1 MEVHHPKSATHTKHW
16 TGHLAEFFMLFLA
29 VTLGFFAENYR
40 ERHIEREREEKYLQQ
55 LLIDLRQ
62 DTARIA
68 FCLSFKTI
76 KERQAD
82 SLLQLFHAPDM
93 GLHTGLIYYYA
104 RLMPVREPFYG
115 NEGTQRQLQNAGGL
129 RMIHNDELVTLLNL
143 YVTAKEKI
151 YQIQEMQ
158 DFKSL
163 YMMETASR
171 ILKSTVMNSM
181 LDIHRNHAYRYQLR
195 PPEGN
200 PPLLRTDLPA
210 VEEYCNALVS
220 VMTSEKYEYVLLE
233 RLRTQALKL
242 MSVIEHQ
249 LQTH

>member
-1 MEVHHPKSATHTKHW
+1 MEVHHPKRTEHTRNW
-16 TGHLAEFFMLFLA
+16 VGHLTEFFMLFLA

-40 ERHIEREREEKYLQQ
+40 ERHIEKEREEKYLQQ

-62 DTARIA
+62 DTARIS
-68 FCLSFKTI
+68 FCLSFKAI

-82 SLLQLFHAPDM
+82 SLLQLFHAPNM
-93 GLHTGLIYYYA
+93 ANHTGLIYYYI

-143 YVTAKEKI
+143 YVAAKEKI

-163 YMMETASR
+163 HMMDAASS
-171 ILKSTVMNSM
+171 IVQSTVMNRM
-181 LDIHRNHAYRYQLR
+181 LDIHENRAYRYQLR

-200 PPLLRTDLPA
+200 PPLLRTDLQA
-210 VEEYCNALVS
+210 IESYCNALVA
-220 VMTSEKYEYVLLE
+220 VMTSEQYDYILLE
-233 RLRTQALKL
+233 RLRGQALTL
-242 MSVIEHQ
+242 ISVIEQQ
-249 LQTH
+249 LQAH